1 MPSNPLYRLA
11 EFPQFNSIRPE
22 HGVEAV
28 RALISDAEKAVS
40 VIEAVC
46 PATWNGR
53 IKAAHDATAPVWRT
67 WGVIE
72 HLISVSNGEE
82 WRKVEET
89 LQPEIVTFA
98 MRIMQS
104 RPLYDALM
112 ALQTSEEF
120 TALDEGRKRVIASS
134 IRSAHDSG
142 IGLEGEQKAS
152 FNAIVNELSSL
163 SMKFSNNILDATK
176 AFSLMLRDK
185 ADVAGLPATLLEA
198 CAQSA
203 RAADET
209 SATPELGPWR
219 ITLEYSV
226 YGPFMQYSERRDLR
240 ETLYRAS
247 IARASEGTRDNRPLI
262 DRILSLRRQMA
273 EILGY
278 KSYSELGLAAKMAAN
293 AEAVYSMIDTI
304 GNVAIP
310 KAHEELADLQEFAE
324 AHGFCDGKLMNWDV
338 SYWARLQVE
347 ERYGYSPEHL
357 RPYFQLENVL
367 QGLFTLVGKLT
378 GIKVIPADGLV
389 PVWHQDVR
397 FFRVTNASGSTL
409 AWFYLDP
416 YSRPETKRG
425 GAWMNEFQTREMLP
439 EGTLKLPIALI
450 VCNQAVPSGGKP
462 SCMTPIEINTLFH
475 EFGHAIQHMLTQV
488 DIPEASGINNIEW
501 DAVEV
506 ASQFLENWCSQPEVL
521 RDLSCHVDTGEK
533 LDEKML
539 SRIHASDTHHAAMQT
554 VRQLRFALVDMDLHT
569 KFPSKDFQT
578 VADVEK
584 ASAERFAVIPP
595 LPEDRFLCSFSHIF
609 SGGYSAGYYS
619 YLWAEVLAADA
630 FGLFEEHGL
639 DNAEAVSR
647 LGRRYTD
654 TILALG
660 GTRHPMDVFKA
671 FRGRAPE
678 VQALLKQKGLISEG
692 STKTVLP

>member
-1 MPSNPLYRLA
+1 MTSNPLYNLA
-11 EFPQFNSIRPE
+11 EYPQFNEIRPE
-22 HGVEAV
+22 HGIEAL
-28 RALISDAEKAVS
+28 RALILDAEKAVS
-40 VIEAVC
+40 AIEAAC

-67 WGVIE
+67 WGIIE
-72 HLISVSNGEE
+72 HLLSVSNSDD

-89 LQPEIVTFA
+89 LQPEVVAFA
-98 MRIMQS
+98 MRILQS
-104 RPLYDALM
+104 RPLYNALM
-112 ALQTSEEF
+112 ALRNSEDF
-120 TALDEGRKRVIASS
+120 ASLDEGRKRVIASA
-134 IRSAHDSG
+134 IRAAHDSG
-142 IGLEGEQKAS
+142 IGLEGEEKTL

-176 AFSLMLRDK
+176 AFSLMLNDK
-185 ADVAGLPATLLEA
+185 TDVAGLPDTLLEA

-203 RAADET
+203 CSAGEK
-209 SATPELGPWR
+209 SATAEHGPWR
-219 ITLEYSV
+219 ITLEHSV

-247 IARASEGTRDNRPLI
+247 ITRASEGPLDNRPLI
-262 DRILSLRRQMA
+262 DRMLSLRRQMA
-273 EILGY
+273 QILGY
-278 KSYSELGLAAKMAAN
+278 GSYSELGLASKMAGK
-293 AEAVYSMIDTI
+293 AETVYAMIDTI
-304 GNVAIP
+304 GDVAIQ
-310 KAHEELADLQEFAE
+310 KAHEELADLQQFAE
-324 AHGFCDGKLMNWDV
+324 SHGFHGGKLMNWDI

-347 ERYGYSPEHL
+347 EHYGYSPEQL
-357 RPYFQLENVL
+357 RPYFQLEKVL
-367 QGLFTLVGKLT
+367 NGLFSLVGKLT
-378 GIKVIPADGLV
+378 GIKVISADGLV
-389 PVWHQDVR
+389 PVWHPDVR
-397 FFRVTNASGSTL
+397 FFRVTDDSDRTL

-425 GAWMNEFQTREMLP
+425 GAWMNEFQTRERFP

-462 SCMTPIEINTLFH
+462 SCMTPIEISTLFH

-521 RDLSCHVDTGEK
+521 RDLSSHVDTGEK
-533 LDEKML
+533 LDDDML
-539 SRIHASDTHHAAMQT
+539 FRIHASDTHHAAMQT

-569 KFPSKDFQT
+569 KFPSERFPT

-619 YLWAEVLAADA
+619 YMWADVLAADA
-630 FGLFEEHGL
+630 FSLFEEHDL
-639 DNAEAVSR
+639 KNDDEVKKI
-647 LGRRYTD
+647 GRRYGD
-654 TILALG
+654 TILAKG
-660 GTRHPMDVFKA
+660 GSLHPMDVFKS

-678 VQALLKQKGLISEG
+678 VRALLKQKGLISDGLTE
-692 STKTVLP
+692 TVLP